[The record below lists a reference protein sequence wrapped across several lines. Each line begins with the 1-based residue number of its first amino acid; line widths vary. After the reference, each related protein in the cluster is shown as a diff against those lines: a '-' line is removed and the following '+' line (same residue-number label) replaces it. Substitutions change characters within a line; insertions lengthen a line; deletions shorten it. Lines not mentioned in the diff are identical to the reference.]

1 MSKKY
6 EVRTCIVCGNQWTV
20 EVRPR
25 TKGTAKHCMCKEC
38 LKSLTAAEKQKY
50 YRQHEGKALLEE
62 RVCLNCGHKWL
73 VDVKID
79 KVGELSKTRCF
90 CKECN
95 RVLTPWQKKSIML
108 EKIDGY
114 KEKNAQEKRDSRL
127 RNITHAIWKKAKDR
141 AQKYGFDFDI
151 EESDIVIP
159 EMCPIL
165 EVPLE
170 FGTRGNY
177 EYTPSIDRIDNSKG
191 YVKGNI
197 QIISKKANSMKNSAS
212 IDELRKFCKNVLR
225 YSLNNDEK
233 EIIESGDKELQ
244 R

>member
-1 MSKKY
+1 MGKIF
-6 EVRTCIVCGNQWTV
+6 EERTCIVCGKTWTV

-25 TKGTAKHCMCKEC
+25 TKGMAKHCMCKEC
-38 LKSLTAAEKQKY
+38 QKSLTAAEKQKY
-50 YRQHEGKALLEE
+50 YRQHEGKAVLEE
-62 RVCLNCGHKWL
+62 RECLSCGKKWL
-73 VDVKID
+73 VDVKIE
-79 KVGELSKTRCF
+79 KVGSLSKMHYF

-95 RVLTPWQKKSIML
+95 SILTPWQKKSIML
-108 EKIDGY
+108 EKNKGY
-114 KEKNAQEKRDSRL
+114 KEKYAQDKRDSRL
-127 RNITHAIWKKAKDR
+127 RNIIHAIWKKAKDR
-141 AQKYGFDFDI
+141 AQKYGFDFNI

-159 EMCPIL
+159 DICPIL

-170 FGTRGNY
+170 FGTKGNY

-212 IDELRKFCKNVLR
+212 LEELRKFCKNVLR

-233 EIIESGDKELQ
+233 EIIESEDKEPQ